1 MLQSRGLTYMRV
13 LNFGRF
19 FSLKVGSTY
28 MQITLYTGIYSSGYS
43 TARFWPAS
51 LHTVPGNCF
60 GQVLT
65 CVRYNWCHMCQVV
78 TLANG
83 RALITVNTCLLTN
96 FECRLQLICNYS
108 TREVTWL
115 QWPTLAELAHVLFPL
130 YKSLVHHDRYPD
142 KISSTFQKS
151 PTLLVGRLNIWI
163 SNGRLNGDLS
173 GVLSPVGD
181 VMNPQTIQFPTP
193 SSSVPVLTFLPQ
205 SPLVCEVSLHSF

>member
-1 MLQSRGLTYMRV
+1 MDVFSASKS
-13 LNFGRF
+13 GRLICRSPYTREYTVVVIRQPGSDQRHYIR
-19 FSLKVGSTY
+19 SLV
-28 MQITLYTGIYSSGYS
+28 I
-43 TARFWPAS
+43 AS
-51 LHTVPGNCF
+51 

-181 VMNPQTIQFPTP
+181 VMNPQTIPFPTP
-193 SSSVPVLTFLPQ
+193 SSVPVLTFLPQ